1 MQVPRFFLVLPPN
14 PPFPHPKD
22 KKPQKRIENLQ
33 EKWYNVN
40 QSVLFAFAGER
51 DASLQKRKTALREC
65 ERNRKMQPEEK
76 KKRE

>member
-33 EKWYNVN
+33 EKWYNVI
-40 QSVLFAFAGER
+40 QSVLFARICER
-51 DASLQKRKTALREC
+51 DAFLRNPK
-65 ERNRKMQPEEK
+65 NRAPYV
-76 KKRE
+76 